1 MRAIVAY
8 APGRL
13 PREEYKKGF
22 EMMKKV
28 EKSLKIL
35 FRAISAPVNEQLYG
49 SPVSATG
56 AATGN
61 S

>member
-1 MRAIVAY
+1 MHL
-8 APGRL
+8 GRL
-13 PREEYKKGF
+13 PLEEYKKGF
-22 EMMKKV
+22 EMMKKG